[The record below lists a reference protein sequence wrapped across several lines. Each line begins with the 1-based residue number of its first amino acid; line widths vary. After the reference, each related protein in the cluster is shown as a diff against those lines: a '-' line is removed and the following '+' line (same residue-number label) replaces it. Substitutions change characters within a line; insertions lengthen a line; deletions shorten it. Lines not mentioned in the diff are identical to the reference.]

1 MNQLTEGGALESVL
15 ASLAEQLTRCYPRGH
30 VTIRIDGGVGAQ
42 PHVVHATS
50 ASKDVYSALH
60 LAAPCVVDARDASLS
75 ACGAAVLRRDVTMPS
90 AWAELRGAAE
100 CFDLR
105 AVSVAPIVAG
115 SNGAVGVVVISEAGD
130 LVSPAESFEVAATGA
145 RLAGTV
151 LRRAANT
158 AGPRQRLLDGHVVG
172 GGGAS
177 IDAGAGGAA
186 GDAAGAARV
195 LVVEDDAAVGSIMK
209 RLLVRDGH
217 EAKVVADPFEALDLI
232 EAGEGEI
239 DLCFFDYTMP
249 GLDGLALA
257 RRLRGAGVDVPIV
270 MISGMGEDHMRKV
283 CGGDTVDAFV
293 SKPFTPTGLR
303 AAMGQAQQRR
313 AAS

>member
-1 MNQLTEGGALESVL
+1 MNQLTDGGSLEGVL
-15 ASLAEQLTRCYPRGH
+15 ASLADQLARCFPRGH
-30 VTIRIDGGVGAQ
+30 VTIRVDGGVGAQ

-50 ASKDVYSALH
+50 ASEDVYAALH
-60 LAAPCVVDARDASLS
+60 LAAPAVVDAQEASRR
-75 ACGAAVLRRDVTMPS
+75 AYGVAVLRHDVTKS
-90 AWAELRGAAE
+90 TAWAAVRGAAE

-115 SNGAVGVVVISEAGD
+115 ATGAVGVVVISEAGD
-130 LVSPAESFEVAATGA
+130 LVSPEESFEVAATGA

-151 LRRAANT
+151 LRRAANA
-158 AGPRQRLLDGHVVG
+158 AGSRQRLLDEHVVSG
-172 GGGAS
+172 GRAPR
-177 IDAGAGGAA
+177 DAGAAGAA
-186 GDAAGAARV
+186 ADAAGAARV
-195 LVVEDDAAVGSIMK
+195 IVVEDDAAVGSIMK
-209 RLLVRDGH
+209 RLLARDGH

-232 EAGEGEI
+232 EAEAGKI
-239 DLCFFDYTMP
+239 DLCLFDYTMP

-270 MISGMGEDHMRKV
+270 MISGMGEDHMRQV
-283 CGGDTVDAFV
+283 CGGDTVDGFV

-303 AAMGQAQQRR
+303 AAMGEAQQRR